1 MSQARCKYT
10 QHVAKAVHEFR
21 AHHPCSYYD
30 KAAALAYAGQSYN
43 RGLEQQGLESKRA
56 SADKVRIARVA
67 RKQAQDAQWQTE
79 AEERQKRAAQ
89 VKQERLERINEGLQ
103 RKREAAKVQTTRIK

>member
-10 QHVAKAVHEFR
+10 QHVTKAVHEFR

-30 KAAALAYAGQSYN
+30 KAAALAYAGQSYH